1 MNELFKLP
9 ERLPKPPGKIAMFRA
24 TRFASM
30 SSRDATYTKNLAQ
43 RLRAAQRT
51 FGLEGTPATEGARLV
66 LRSEQVSLELYAASD
81 SLWWTDHRLACQE
94 RVTSREQLPDEGKAK
109 KLAAALLEQYGLDAK
124 MASVASVTFIEAD
137 VQSGDSKPRTT
148 RTAVDVNYRFRLG
161 EHPAMGPGAKIKVT
175 LAGEGAPA
183 QIVYFWRSPTKAA
196 AATVISATTALER
209 FMRDP
214 AFFHLRN
221 KDASVTVKDVTF
233 GYYAMSPTDFQR
245 LYVPV
250 WAIDATS
257 QTRELRYDFRR
268 YVVAVDM
275 TPEDAKRAD
284 AVANPR
290 ACRLF

>member
-1 MNELFKLP
+1 
-9 ERLPKPPGKIAMFRA
+9 
-24 TRFASM
+24 
-30 SSRDATYTKNLAQ
+30 
-43 RLRAAQRT
+43 
-51 FGLEGTPATEGARLV
+51 
-66 LRSEQVSLELYAASD
+66 
-81 SLWWTDHRLACQE
+81 
-94 RVTSREQLPDEGKAK
+94 
-109 KLAAALLEQYGLDAK
+109 
-124 MASVASVTFIEAD
+124 
-137 VQSGDSKPRTT
+137 
-148 RTAVDVNYRFRLG
+148 
-161 EHPAMGPGAKIKVT
+161 
-175 LAGEGAPA
+175 
-183 QIVYFWRSPTKAA
+183 
-196 AATVISATTALER
+196 
-209 FMRDP
+209 MRDP